1 VPIADFAVPWVGNGK
16 TEGRRVPNEPL
27 FPGDRRRFRLEI
39 SATHEGDTAM
49 KRLMLAAL
57 LSAFT
62 VVFASAEECTSV
74 VNGKELK
81 GAAKTSHMKS
91 CCRKN
96 AIDKNGNP
104 MKGIVKKQFVD
115 KCVHGA

>member
-1 VPIADFAVPWVGNGK
+1 
-16 TEGRRVPNEPL
+16 
-27 FPGDRRRFRLEI
+27 
-39 SATHEGDTAM
+39 M

-57 LSAFT
+57 ISAFAT
-62 VVFASAEECTSV
+62 APVLAAECSSV

-96 AIDKNGNP
+96 AVDKNGNP
-104 MKGIVKKQFVD
+104 MRGIVKKQFVE
-115 KCVHGA
+115 KCMQGA

>member
-1 VPIADFAVPWVGNGK
+1 
-16 TEGRRVPNEPL
+16 
-27 FPGDRRRFRLEI
+27 
-39 SATHEGDTAM
+39 M
-49 KRLMLAAL
+49 KRLLLAAL
-57 LSAFT
+57 IFAFAT
-62 VVFASAEECTSV
+62 PPVLAAECTPV

-115 KCVHGA
+115 KCMRGA

>member
-1 VPIADFAVPWVGNGK
+1 
-16 TEGRRVPNEPL
+16 
-27 FPGDRRRFRLEI
+27 
-39 SATHEGDTAM
+39 M

-57 LSAFT
+57 VSAFA
-62 VVFASAEECTSV
+62 VASASAQECTPI

-91 CCRKN
+91 CCTKN

-115 KCVHGA
+115 KCMHGA

>member
-1 VPIADFAVPWVGNGK
+1 
-16 TEGRRVPNEPL
+16 
-27 FPGDRRRFRLEI
+27 
-39 SATHEGDTAM
+39 M
-49 KRLMLAAL
+49 KRLMLASL
-57 LSAFT
+57 VSAFA
-62 VVFASAEECTSV
+62 VASASAEECTPV

-91 CCRKN
+91 CCNKN

-115 KCVHGA
+115 KCMGAA

>member
-1 VPIADFAVPWVGNGK
+1 MSVALVLDELLWHKGGK
-16 TEGRRVPNEPL
+16 VMN
-27 FPGDRRRFRLEI
+27 
-39 SATHEGDTAM
+39 
-49 KRLMLAAL
+49 RLMVVTLM
-57 LSAFT
+57 SAF
-62 VVFASAEECTSV
+62 AIAAACAEECTPV

-96 AIDKNGNP
+96 AIDKNGHP

-115 KCVHGA
+115 KCMRGA

>member
-1 VPIADFAVPWVGNGK
+1 
-16 TEGRRVPNEPL
+16 
-27 FPGDRRRFRLEI
+27 
-39 SATHEGDTAM
+39 M
-49 KRLMLAAL
+49 KRLMLALL
-57 LSAFT
+57 LSAF
-62 VVFASAEECTSV
+62 ASAPVLAAECTSV

-96 AIDKNGNP
+96 AIDKNGHP

-115 KCVHGA
+115 KCLQGA

>member
-1 VPIADFAVPWVGNGK
+1 MAVGPEGVRADAASPEVDVALFLDDVLPHKGVK
-16 TEGRRVPNEPL
+16 T
-27 FPGDRRRFRLEI
+27 
-39 SATHEGDTAM
+39 M
-49 KRLMLAAL
+49 KRLMIVTLM
-57 LSAFT
+57 SAF
-62 VVFASAEECTSV
+62 AIAAARAEECTPV

-96 AIDKNGNP
+96 AIDKNGHP

-115 KCVHGA
+115 KCMQGA

>member
-1 VPIADFAVPWVGNGK
+1 
-16 TEGRRVPNEPL
+16 
-27 FPGDRRRFRLEI
+27 
-39 SATHEGDTAM
+39 M
-49 KRLMLAAL
+49 KRLLIGALMSTFALAVAC
-57 LSAFT
+57 AA
-62 VVFASAEECTSV
+62 VCTPV

-96 AIDKNGNP
+96 AIDKNGHP

-115 KCVHGA
+115 KCMQVS